1 MDDIIKQITP
11 ETEKSDAS
19 TQLLEGQKA
28 EPAGPPK
35 NQLRR
40 RVEARIAELE
50 AELERLGDDPAKHR
64 QIRAIH
70 IALKGVHDS
79 MSQES
84 ANVGRMEAAQMSRW
98 LDSTKYL
105 GGGSS

>member
-11 ETEKSDAS
+11 ETEQSDKS

-35 NQLRR
+35 SQLRR

-50 AELERLGDDPAKHR
+50 AVLERLGDDPSKHR

-70 IALKGVHDS
+70 LALKGIHDS
-79 MSQES
+79 ISPDGS
-84 ANVGRMEAAQMSRW
+84 SVGRMEAAQMSRW
-98 LDSTKYL
+98 LDSTRYL
-105 GGGSS
+105 GE